1 MLLSLDL
8 EVNCVVVKQCYVV
21 CNNCSGHDNFY
32 PDPYKDTFKEVVWPL
47 SDRPYLKKTVN
58 GGGSIIIVKIIG
70 QDIISLDLFLVK
82 HNHLLVP
89 KLPLFF

>member
-8 EVNCVVVKQCYVV
+8 EVNCVGVKQCCVV
-21 CNNCSGHDNFY
+21 CNNCSGHDNFC

-58 GGGSIIIVKIIG
+58 GGGGGGPS
-70 QDIISLDLFLVK
+70 
-82 HNHLLVP
+82 
-89 KLPLFF
+89 